1 MVSEID
7 KKVIEIV
14 CKKLN
19 ADASKVT
26 LETDFINDLSAD
38 SLDLV
43 ELVMEFEEAFGMQ
56 IPDKDAEKIRTV
68 GDAVNYI
75 KQKMGDKVEG

>member
-1 MVSEID
+1 MAEIE

-14 CKKLN
+14 CKKLG

-26 LETDFINDLSAD
+26 LETDFVNDLSAD

-43 ELVMEFEEAFGMQ
+43 ELVMELEEAFGMQ

-75 KQKMGDKVEG
+75 KERLGDKVEG